1 MNQKTLILYLILLAC
16 VLFNTESIKRNHLT
30 NQFKQRMHHKFYN
43 LFHKQDGTETA
54 TTDVE
59 QT

>member
-1 MNQKTLILYLILLAC
+1 MNQKTLLLCFILLAC
-16 VLFNTESIKRNHLT
+16 VLFNTESIKNHLA